1 MLVGGLENSNTVPC
15 RPFDLGADA
24 AGTAGTEGPLLEA
37 VETRDECRAPVL
49 SARASGKIAGDE
61 RGDRGV
67 VIVFDRRRN
76 LWS

>member
-1 MLVGGLENSNTVPC
+1 
-15 RPFDLGADA
+15 
-24 AGTAGTEGPLLEA
+24 